1 MYIEKKKKRIKNY
14 RVAILKVSFR
24 SPKQRGS
31 TRPCFWPP
39 HLGRRYYWGLPT
51 TDGRILDTTTP
62 VTAYLLFWERATRE
76 RTPSTAFVSIAYPH
90 WSYIR
95 RNLIEKLTRKVDAI
109 SYVQRARLV
118 KRNDIR
124 NSQSVLLYIID
135 YNLWYS
141 RKFSN
146 YEINRNREKTF
157 F

>member
-39 HLGRRYYWGLPT
+39 HLGRRYYSGLPT

-76 RTPSTAFVSIAYPH
+76 RTPSTAFVSIAISSPIVYKK
-90 WSYIR
+90 
-95 RNLIEKLTRKVDAI
+95 KLDRKLDAK
-109 SYVQRARLV
+109 VARLM
-118 KRNDIR
+118 RFLTCNELDSWRETI
-124 NSQSVLLYIID
+124 
-135 YNLWYS
+135 
-141 RKFSN
+141 
-146 YEINRNREKTF
+146 YEILNQYYI
-157 F
+157 

>member
-39 HLGRRYYWGLPT
+39 HLGRRYYSGLPT

-76 RTPSTAFVSIAYPH
+76 RTPSTAFVSIAISSPIVYKK
-90 WSYIR
+90 
-95 RNLIEKLTRKVDAI
+95 KLDRKVDAKGWCDFL
-109 SYVQRARLV
+109 RATSSTREE
-118 KRNDIR
+118 KR
-124 NSQSVLLYIID
+124 YT
-135 YNLWYS
+135 
-141 RKFSN
+141 KFSISIII
-146 YEINRNREKTF
+146 YNRL
-157 F
+157 

>member
-1 MYIEKKKKRIKNY
+1 M
-14 RVAILKVSFR
+14 KVSFR

-31 TRPCFWPP
+31 TRPSS
-39 HLGRRYYWGLPT
+39 GRRILAAGIIQDYQQPTGEYSILPLLLPLTYSFENERPEKGLP
-51 TDGRILDTTTP
+51 RP
-62 VTAYLLFWERATRE
+62 
-76 RTPSTAFVSIAYPH
+76 PSFRSRYPH
-90 WSYIR
+90 RSYIR
-95 RNLIEKLTRKVDAI
+95 RNLIENLTRKVDAI
-109 SYVQRARLV
+109 SYVQRARLA

-124 NSQSVLLYIID
+124 NSQSVLYIIN

>member
-39 HLGRRYYWGLPT
+39 HLGRRYYSGLPT

-76 RTPSTAFVSIAYPH
+76 RTPSTAFVSIAISSPIVYKK
-90 WSYIR
+90 
-95 RNLIEKLTRKVDAI
+95 KLDRKLDAK
-109 SYVQRARLV
+109 VARLM
-118 KRNDIR
+118 RFLTCNELDSRRETSLDSIYQIL
-124 NSQSVLLYIID
+124 NQYYI
-135 YNLWYS
+135 
-141 RKFSN
+141 
-146 YEINRNREKTF
+146 
-157 F
+157 